1 MSMKYIEITNI
12 DETTITKLNEKS
24 NNLHMTRTKYCINLI
39 RRIIST
45 DNYANFLVR
54 TENLTEKLLKAIIDN
69 SKTVEVVQSYDY

>member
-1 MSMKYIEITNI
+1 MKYIEITNI

-24 NNLHMTRTKYCINLI
+24 NNLHMTRNKYCINLKW
-39 RRIIST
+39 RIKTTVI
-45 DNYANFLVR
+45 NQNFLVR